1 MTRGWQTQG
10 RSRGDRRRKKTRPQ
24 RPTGPVQRPLTEERP
39 QAPQTSRQVTSGVG
53 WRSAPA
59 SRVATS
65 ISLRP
70 EDYHYIYSD
79 LRRIAV
85 LAAAIFAVLIILSF
99 IIK

>member
-1 MTRGWQTQG
+1 
-10 RSRGDRRRKKTRPQ
+10 
-24 RPTGPVQRPLTEERP
+24 
-39 QAPQTSRQVTSGVG
+39 VG

-59 SRVATS
+59 SRAVTS

-70 EDYHYIYSD
+70 EDYHYIYTD